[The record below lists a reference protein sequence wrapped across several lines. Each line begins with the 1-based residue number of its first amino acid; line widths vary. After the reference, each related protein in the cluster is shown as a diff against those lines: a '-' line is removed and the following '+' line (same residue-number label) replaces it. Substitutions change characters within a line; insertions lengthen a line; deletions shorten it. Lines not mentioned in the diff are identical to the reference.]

1 MRKSQPW
8 AVVFVLLALS
18 FGIALAGCTVGP
30 NYKRPPIDLPGT
42 YRGQPPNQAT
52 QAQASAE
59 SLGNEKWWQV
69 FDDPQL
75 QQMIRTAVQQ
85 NYNVRIAA
93 ARVLQAQ
100 AQLGITRSDQFP
112 NANVGANTFTER
124 NPKITSIFPA
134 YEVNAGQLNLSV
146 LWDLDFWGRYRRAT
160 EAARAN
166 LLSTEWGERAVLTSL
181 VSSLASAYFQL
192 RELDLQLEISRQ
204 TLTSRQSSLRLTQV
218 LADHGSVSMLDV
230 RQAEQLVYTA
240 SETIPDL
247 ERAIQQQEDLIS
259 VLIGANPAPVP
270 RGRELTEQPN
280 PQSVPAGLP
289 SELLERR
296 PDIKEAEENLIAA
309 NAEIGVAKAAY
320 FPSISLT
327 GTGGLE
333 SYALNTLF
341 TGGAELW
348 NASAAVTQPIFRAG
362 ALRAGMR
369 LAEAQQQQML
379 LSYQQTIQEALRE
392 VADSLIAYQRDR
404 EYREQQVLLTAA
416 AQDADR
422 LSNIRYQNGSAS
434 YLEVLT
440 SETNYFAAELTLA
453 QAQLN
458 ERLALVQ
465 LYSALGGGWQ
475 Q

>member
-8 AVVFVLLALS
+8 AVVFALLVLS
-18 FGIALAGCTVGP
+18 CGIALTGCTVGP
-30 NYKRPPIDLPGT
+30 NYHRPAVDVPGT
-42 YRGQPPNQAT
+42 YRGEASSQAT
-52 QAQASAE
+52 QASSE

-75 QQMIRTAVQQ
+75 QQLIRTAVQQ

-93 ARVLQAQ
+93 ARILQAQ

-112 NANVGANTFTER
+112 IANVGANTFTER
-124 NPKITSIFPA
+124 NPKISGAFPA
-134 YEVNAGQLNLSV
+134 YEANAGQLNLSV
-146 LWDLDFWGRYRRAT
+146 LWNLDFWGKYRRAT

-181 VSSLASAYFQL
+181 VSSVASAYFQL
-192 RELDLQLEISRQ
+192 REFDLQLEISKQ

-247 ERAIQQQEDLIS
+247 ERAIQQQEDFIS
-259 VLIGANPAPVP
+259 ILIGANPAAVS

-280 PQSVPAGLP
+280 PPSVPAGLP

-309 NAEIGVAKAAY
+309 NAEIGVAKAEY

-333 SYALNTLF
+333 SYALNRFF

-348 NASAAVTQPIFRAG
+348 NASASATQPIFRAG
-362 ALRAGMR
+362 ALRAGMK
-369 LAEAQQQQML
+369 LAEAQQQQMVL
-379 LSYQQTIQEALRE
+379 TYQQTIQEALRE
-392 VADSLIAYQRDR
+392 VADSLIAYQKDR
-404 EYREQQVLLTAA
+404 EYREQQGLLTAA

-458 ERLALVQ
+458 ERLAFVQ
-465 LYSALGGGWQ
+465 LYAALGGGWQ